1 MIGAHQAVF
10 REARARPMQ
19 IILFTK
25 FFETLAPEALGEHV
39 AGLGYDGLDLT
50 VRPGYPINPDN
61 VRSVLPP
68 AARQWAELGLS
79 CPMITAPTELN
90 DPKHADAIAIYEAAA
105 EAGVQVIKTGYFTFK
120 PGMHYWNAVDHAR
133 RQLEGFEALS
143 ARTGVKSLYHTHS
156 GAVLG
161 SNCAGLMHLL
171 QGRDPAHVGA
181 YLDPGHLAVGGED
194 IDMAFAMCTDYLT
207 AVAAKDARHE
217 ADPRPDAPAP
227 YGRAFVYL
235 GDGAAPWDRVLE
247 LLAERQFDG
256 PLSVHT
262 EYTTRQDVI
271 ATVGGKDQSADAEA
285 IRARGAVQDLKFL
298 RSRWA
303 ALQQAREGAPS

>member
-61 VRSVLPP
+61 VRTVLPP

-90 DPKHADAIAIYEAAA
+90 DPEHADAVAIYEAAA

-120 PGMHYWNAVDHAR
+120 PGMHYWDAVDHAR

-194 IDMAFAMCTDYLT
+194 IDMAFAMCTDYLA

-235 GDGAAPWDRVLE
+235 GHGAAPWDRVLE

-271 ATVGGKDQSADAEA
+271 ATVGGKDQSVDADA
-285 IRARGAVQDLKFL
+285 IRARGAVQDLQFVRL
-298 RSRWA
+298 RWA
-303 ALQQAREGAPS
+303 ALQHCGEGAAS